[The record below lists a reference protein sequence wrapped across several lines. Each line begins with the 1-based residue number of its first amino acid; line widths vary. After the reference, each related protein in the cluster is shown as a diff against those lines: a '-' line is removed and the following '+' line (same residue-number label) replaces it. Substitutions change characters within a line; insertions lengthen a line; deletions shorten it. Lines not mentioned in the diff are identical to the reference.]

1 MITCNDAHTF
11 LPLHAIGCMYR
22 SPGEP
27 NRTERLA
34 TYERAGLKPSMAAAA
49 APPAGEGPA
58 GKGPAH
64 VRPMPT
70 SVLDD
75 PASTLQWEL
84 EWEQWEV
91 EADGADGEG
100 SEAGW
105 IRYPP
110 LQQLAIESA
119 FADGT
124 TDSVCVTVMRWE
136 YTEYTIRFDRGE

>member
-1 MITCNDAHTF
+1 
-11 LPLHAIGCMYR
+11 
-22 SPGEP
+22 
-27 NRTERLA
+27 
-34 TYERAGLKPSMAAAA
+34 MAAAA

-58 GKGPAH
+58 Y
-64 VRPMPT
+64 VRPVPT
-70 SVLDD
+70 SALDD

-84 EWEQWEV
+84 ECEQSLWEV

-124 TDSVCVTVMRWE
+124 MDSVCVTVMRWE